1 MQYLKILS
9 PLSRFAEMIST
20 YFVEIWDFLILIGR
34 ISGAIVVLA
43 GAILWFTEANIGKG
57 RSLVMSGIIL
67 SIVVQYFV
75 MYPPDFVLG

>member
-1 MQYLKILS
+1 MPYLKMLS
-9 PLSRFAEMIST
+9 PLGKFAEIICG
-20 YFVEIWDFLILIGR
+20 YFAEIWDFLILIGR

-75 MYPPDFVLG
+75 MYPPDFILG